1 MSTKR
6 NPVSRNVTVVLRRAI
21 QDRIM
26 KLVRAIDL
34 ETDTPTC
41 TESARSRL
49 WVLRNDVLTLAKDVD
64 RILEGGKS

>member
-34 ETDTPTC
+34 ETDTSTC

>member
-1 MSTKR
+1 
-6 NPVSRNVTVVLRRAI
+6 
-21 QDRIM
+21 M
-26 KLVRAIDL
+26 KLVGAIDL
-34 ETDTPTC
+34 ETDTSTC